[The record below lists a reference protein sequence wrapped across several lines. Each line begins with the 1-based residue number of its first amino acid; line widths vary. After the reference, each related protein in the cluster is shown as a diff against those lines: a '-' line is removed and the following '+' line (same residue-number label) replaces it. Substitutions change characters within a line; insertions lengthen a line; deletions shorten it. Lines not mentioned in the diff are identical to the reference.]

1 MEAVTLSTKGM
12 RTMKEYITPQWVRT
26 SRSAIA
32 GVATL
37 ILLMSG
43 LLVPWAASAKN
54 GKDARPESARIDYGR
69 IEGKWLRPDGGYV
82 LVLSDV
88 KSEGTLKAAY
98 FNPRPINVGKAEWRS
113 MEDRIQVF
121 VELQDVNY
129 PGSTYMLV
137 YDPEHDRLIG
147 YYYQA
152 VTKGTFEVIFVRK
165 E

>member
-1 MEAVTLSTKGM
+1 
-12 RTMKEYITPQWVRT
+12 MKSYITPKWVRT
-26 SRSAIA
+26 SRPAIPWI
-32 GVATL
+32 ATL
-37 ILLMSG
+37 L
-43 LLVPWAASAKN
+43 LLVVWLVLPWTVSAED
-54 GKDARPESARIDYGR
+54 GKDGSPKPAQTDYGR

-82 LVLSDV
+82 LELSDV
-88 KSEGTLKAAY
+88 KSEGTLKATY

-152 VTKGTFEVIFVRK
+152 VTKGTFEVVFVRK

>member
-1 MEAVTLSTKGM
+1 
-12 RTMKEYITPQWVRT
+12 MKSYITPKWVRT
-26 SRSAIA
+26 SRPAMPWMT
-32 GVATL
+32 TL
-37 ILLMSG
+37 LL
-43 LLVPWAASAKN
+43 LLVWLLLPWSASAEG
-54 GKDARPESARIDYGR
+54 GKDGRPNPTKTDYGR
-69 IEGKWLRPDGGYV
+69 LEGKWLRPDGGYV
-82 LVLSDV
+82 LELRDV
-88 KSEGTLKAAY
+88 KSEGKLKAMY

-113 MEDRIQVF
+113 MDDRIQVF